1 MVSVR
6 VIALALVGLLHNK
19 TFIIINAF
27 YNMLARLVVSNFT
40 VMRRN
45 PVKLLAEDMC
55 GRCLGIRRYAAIYGT
70 QCDCQS
76 LFPKE
81 HALYPDRLCP
91 QNSLLP
97 HVLWESAI
105 SGRSD
110 DLGVR
115 VSLGGSGR
123 YRPP

>member
-1 MVSVR
+1 
-6 VIALALVGLLHNK
+6 
-19 TFIIINAF
+19 
-27 YNMLARLVVSNFT
+27 MLARLVVSNFT

-81 HALYPDRLCP
+81 HAL
-91 QNSLLP
+91 LP
-97 HVLWESAI
+97 
-105 SGRSD
+105 RSTLSPELTPSPRSMGEC
-110 DLGVR
+110 DLGKE
-115 VSLGGSGR
+115 
-123 YRPP
+123 